1 MEFQRTERT
10 LRTLEG
16 RSVLS
21 VEDTLGLITDILA
34 DVQSGAGGSPDKL
47 ELGDIRGTL
56 TSMSAVGRV
65 LLQINKSK
73 SEELG
78 NAADR
83 KKRFDKIAGDLE
95 NICNEIESS
104 SDIIEKLSQRENELK
119 AKLSQL
125 ENNKR
130 QAAMIEE
137 NCTSITQE
145 CERLENID
153 IVQLKNSMDD
163 EQKKLDAARARFTE
177 VTEKLRELTELS
189 GRIESDVSEKT
200 DAIQRIENEIN
211 DGRQR
216 CTELED
222 KLSQLDE
229 GEKQLNALRDELEQ
243 KYAKAQA
250 DDNQLGDTVLPSL
263 KARLQEV
270 QDKLAEKQKQA
281 EEYEQKINELS
292 ENMSSLENDNNSKL
306 EKINTL
312 KSDLEKLNNEIQNGI
327 TEQQKLEEQ
336 LKAKKAELEANK
348 QLSESH
354 REEIARYRDI
364 LIPAAVIALDK
375 RSASLDE
382 YAARSSELKRDISQ
396 KEDELEQLE
405 KNVQELAEKINQT
418 EKRKAETEQQIA
430 ESSKRLSEIQD
441 QIGNLDDQKQK
452 MMSEISSKEE
462 QLGMSDVS
470 ELQKKYEDVCAALE
484 ENQRLSTELEKNIAE
499 KTQEITRLQAEHVSL
514 ENTQQQ
520 LKAQLESEAQ
530 DVAEMENRAAGIN
543 EQREK
548 LKAKHDELAGI
559 LNALNDPSNEAN
571 VRICEAETEV
581 MQDAIDKLFPDV
593 DIASLTLFERKDQME
608 RKRAYFKNE
617 ITDIRQRLEE
627 YKKEYRKLIKAIEGG
642 TA

>member
-211 DGRQR
+211 DG
-216 CTELED
+216 
-222 KLSQLDE
+222 LS
-229 GEKQLNALRDELEQ
+229 LR
-243 KYAKAQA
+243 
-250 DDNQLGDTVLPSL
+250 
-263 KARLQEV
+263 
-270 QDKLAEKQKQA
+270 
-281 EEYEQKINELS
+281 INCH
-292 ENMSSLENDNNSKL
+292 SSM
-306 EKINTL
+306 
-312 KSDLEKLNNEIQNGI
+312 
-327 TEQQKLEEQ
+327 
-336 LKAKKAELEANK
+336 
-348 QLSESH
+348 
-354 REEIARYRDI
+354 R
-364 LIPAAVIALDK
+364 
-375 RSASLDE
+375 
-382 YAARSSELKRDISQ
+382 
-396 KEDELEQLE
+396 E
-405 KNVQELAEKINQT
+405 KNN
-418 EKRKAETEQQIA
+418 
-430 ESSKRLSEIQD
+430 
-441 QIGNLDDQKQK
+441 
-452 MMSEISSKEE
+452 
-462 QLGMSDVS
+462 
-470 ELQKKYEDVCAALE
+470 
-484 ENQRLSTELEKNIAE
+484 
-499 KTQEITRLQAEHVSL
+499 
-514 ENTQQQ
+514 
-520 LKAQLESEAQ
+520 
-530 DVAEMENRAAGIN
+530 
-543 EQREK
+543 
-548 LKAKHDELAGI
+548 
-559 LNALNDPSNEAN
+559 
-571 VRICEAETEV
+571 
-581 MQDAIDKLFPDV
+581 
-593 DIASLTLFERKDQME
+593 
-608 RKRAYFKNE
+608 
-617 ITDIRQRLEE
+617 
-627 YKKEYRKLIKAIEGG
+627 
-642 TA
+642 